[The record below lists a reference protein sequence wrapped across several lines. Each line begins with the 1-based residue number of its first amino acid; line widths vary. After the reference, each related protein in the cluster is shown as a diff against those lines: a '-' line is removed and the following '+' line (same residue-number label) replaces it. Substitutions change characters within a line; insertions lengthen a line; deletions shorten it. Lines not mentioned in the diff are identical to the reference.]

1 MLYRYAQDMVNGQQ
15 QQQKKKPAPRD
26 LAASRFRSFAALAD
40 GISTLF
46 GFYRAMSVPHEGSS
60 GVRSSTDT
68 SSTRHLSTGQD
79 RPNGTTGLGGQER
92 GGKETVVDMSEKA
105 DRPTNHGEASLTKR
119 KGSCRSKVPGMFK
132 GPLDAL
138 FPVFEPNALYDSP
151 PSFVSASMARSKR
164 VARQHLFRAII
175 VFLANFVLMLEP
187 ASEQVF
193 GQASFFGMIVAIML
207 PPTFPV
213 QVFLFVS
220 AMLVLGMCLG
230 WAWGCAAMAAG
241 LKARSQLILAAAV
254 QRAQTSVASATNPD
268 VAYRATIFHGN
279 FLDARS
285 TVVFGV
291 FLGVGT
297 FFFGLIRAAAPKLML
312 LAIFGTIVV
321 DVMCSYGPLF
331 PVNQYT
337 LATTF
342 LVPTACYI
350 AVALAGTIVLFPR
363 TLNTSWTTDLVDKVL
378 SPILQRSQMHT
389 KLLSTPP
396 PRSDSGSSD
405 SDWSKLGSIV
415 SSTQE
420 ASSAG
425 LESLLGMLGMMELEV
440 SYGRLSAKD
449 LKRLVDPLRE
459 LHTRSVLLGAL
470 WSTVEAR
477 FKRAVAFE
485 RNAHALDESS
495 ISTDEEKPKRR
506 RHAQHGRDDK
516 DASRNET
523 ARMQRMRRIL
533 DNAERENKH
542 DLAALLP
549 IFADASRE
557 MRAANDAALL
567 RAMEWLTTQN
577 EGRWSSFLRRGAPK
591 REEEERLAALENQ
604 VLHLENALR
613 EYRSK
618 RREAI
623 VEPFRDFFDPATG
636 LLRPIGERGDAASGS
651 GRLFAPGSLFAVLS
665 ASDKLVL
672 YAHAVLAFA
681 REIQGL
687 AQQRRRNKLG
697 FPTGLRRIGNLVRGK
712 GPTTNVVPDGDD
724 PDDLRG
730 LDDSDDE
737 TTDSTLA
744 SGKENKKKG
753 DKAKNGGL
761 DFVDDAALR
770 GCDPDARPPR
780 NAGQR
785 GSLLVYRFFHWW
797 TSPNAV
803 FALKYTAASIVCW
816 LPQVFKS
823 TAWLSYSQKVL
834 WTLITAQ
841 TFLAPY
847 SGDQFLS
854 TVQRVIG
861 TAAGLVW
868 GMVIWYVGSA
878 NGPGTRPGVG
888 AALFVLMLPLVAAR
902 LFAPPASTMIA
913 IMMAVTSS
921 LVVGYSWQDEH
932 LPQYGSPGVGYS
944 VAWRRGLLVIIG
956 AGVAF
961 VFMLLPPQS
970 SRVFV
975 RRTHARCIEELG
987 QLYTSIVSSWI
998 EEDVRSTKEGE
1009 SAGEDGYHVFTP
1021 SYRKAARARMLALR
1035 VKLNASKPTIFQS
1048 SYEPSLRGEWPQD
1061 QYLHLLMLQLGLLQ
1075 ALGQLGQALVRLDPQ
1090 WRRQLVQDTAF
1101 LNQPLIA
1108 DVTSTFYLISL
1119 ALRQGSPLP
1128 EATPGPLLDRLLY
1141 HDRRLRMLTDEPAL
1155 GHEAED
1161 EHAHAKH
1168 VDFEGARMGGFKFTF
1183 DVLRDEQFGTYASAL
1198 EALSNILLDTDELEI
1213 AIKGLVGEVHFPGYS
1228 ALAER
1233 QLHAQA

>member
-1 MLYRYAQDMVNGQQ
+1 MPD
-15 QQQKKKPAPRD
+15 KTD
-26 LAASRFRSFAALAD
+26 RSTK
-40 GISTLF
+40 G
-46 GFYRAMSVPHEGSS
+46 GGSS
-60 GVRSSTDT
+60 
-68 SSTRHLSTGQD
+68 
-79 RPNGTTGLGGQER
+79 
-92 GGKETVVDMSEKA
+92 K
-105 DRPTNHGEASLTKR
+105 TKR
-119 KGSCRSKVPGMFK
+119 KGSWRSKVPGMFK

-138 FPVFEPNALYDSP
+138 FPVFEPNALYELP
-151 PSFVSASMARSKR
+151 PSFVAASQKR
-164 VARQHLFRAII
+164 AKWIARQHLFRAMV

-241 LKARSQLILAAAV
+241 LKARSQVILAAAV

-268 VAYRATIFHGN
+268 VAYSSTIFHGN
-279 FLDARS
+279 FLDTRS
-285 TVVFGV
+285 TVCFGV

-342 LVPTACYI
+342 LIPTACYI
-350 AVALAGTIVLFPR
+350 AVALAGTVLLFPR
-363 TLNTSWTTDLVDKVL
+363 TLNSSWTTDLVDKVL
-378 SPILQRSQMHT
+378 LPILQRAQMHS

-396 PRSDSGSSD
+396 PQSDSGSSD
-405 SDWSKLGSIV
+405 SEWSKLGSVV

-425 LESLLGMLGMMELEV
+425 LEGLLGMLGMMELEI

-449 LKRLVDPLRE
+449 LKHLVEPLRE
-459 LHTRSVLLGAL
+459 LHNRSVLLGAL

-485 RNAHALDESS
+485 RAALASDET
-495 ISTDEEKPKRR
+495 STSTEKEKPKQR
-506 RHAQHGRDDK
+506 RHAQHGEDGKETGR
-516 DASRNET
+516 SET
-523 ARMQRMRRIL
+523 ARMQRLRRTL
-533 DNAERENKH
+533 KNAERENQH

-549 IFADASRE
+549 IFADASQE

-567 RAMEWLTTQN
+567 SAMEWLTTQN
-577 EGRWSSFLRRGAPK
+577 EGRWSWIWRQGAPQ
-591 REEEERLAALENQ
+591 REEEERLAQLEKQ
-604 VLHLENALR
+604 VLHLEDALR
-613 EYRSK
+613 EYRWK

-636 LLRPIGERGDAASGS
+636 LLRPIGQRGDSTNGG

-665 ASDKLVL
+665 ASDNLVV
-672 YAHAVLAFA
+672 YSQAVVAFT
-681 REIQGL
+681 RDIRGL
-687 AQQRRRNKLG
+687 AQQRRRNKLW
-697 FPTGLRRIGNLVRGK
+697 FPTGLRRIGNLVRGR
-712 GPTTNVVPDGDD
+712 GPITNVVPDGDN
-724 PDDLRG
+724 PDDLQDHADSE
-730 LDDSDDE
+730 DDSD
-737 TTDSTLA
+737 DSTLA
-744 SGKENKKKG
+744 SVKEKKAEKAKKG
-753 DKAKNGGL
+753 DA
-761 DFVDDAALR
+761 DFFNDAAPR
-770 GCDPDARPPR
+770 CRDPDARAPR
-780 NAGQR
+780 NAVQR

-816 LPQVFKS
+816 LPQVFKT

-841 TFLAPY
+841 VRSPIPAHFDITAN
-847 SGDQFLS
+847 GDQFLS
-854 TVQRVIG
+854 TVQRILG
-861 TAAGLVW
+861 TALGLVW
-868 GMVIWYVGSA
+868 GMGESNPWYVGSA

-888 AALFVLMLPLVAAR
+888 AALFILMLPLVAAR

-932 LPQYGSPGVGYS
+932 LPQYGNPGVGYS

-956 AGVAF
+956 AAVALF
-961 VFMLLPPQS
+961 FMLLPPQS
-970 SRVFV
+970 SRVLV

-998 EEDVRSTKEGE
+998 EEDVRTTKEGE
-1009 SAGEDGYHVFTP
+1009 SAGEDGYRVFTP
-1021 SYRKAARARMLALR
+1021 AFRKAARARMLALR
-1035 VKLNASKPTIFQS
+1035 VKLNASKTTIFQS
-1048 SYEPSLRGEWPQD
+1048 SYEPSLRGEWPQE

-1075 ALGQLGQALVRLDPQ
+1075 ALGQLGQALIRLQ
-1090 WRRQLVQDTAF
+1090 SEWRRQLVQDTAF

-1141 HDRRLRMLTDEPAL
+1141 HDRRLRMLTDDPAP
-1155 GHEAED
+1155 GHEDED

-1168 VDFEGARMGGFKFTF
+1168 VDFEGARVGGFEFTF
-1183 DVLRDEQFGTYASAL
+1183 DVLRDELFGTYASAL

-1228 ALAER
+1228 VLAER

>member
-1 MLYRYAQDMVNGQQ
+1 M
-15 QQQKKKPAPRD
+15 
-26 LAASRFRSFAALAD
+26 AA
-40 GISTLF
+40 
-46 GFYRAMSVPHEGSS
+46 VHNGSS
-60 GVRSSTDT
+60 GARSSGDD
-68 SSTRHLSTGQD
+68 SSSPHLSTGQD
-79 RPNGTTGLGGQER
+79 RRNGTMGTNGHVR
-92 GGKETVVDMSEKA
+92 GAEETVVDMPEKTGRSTKGDESSKA
-105 DRPTNHGEASLTKR
+105 KR
-119 KGSCRSKVPGMFK
+119 KGSWRSKVPGMFK

-138 FPVFEPNALYDSP
+138 FPAFEPNALYDSP
-151 PSFVSASMARSKR
+151 PSFVAASQKR
-164 VARQHLFRAII
+164 AKWIARQHLFRAMV

-241 LKARSQLILAAAV
+241 LKARSQVILAAAV

-268 VAYRATIFHGN
+268 VAYRSTIFHGN

-342 LVPTACYI
+342 LIPTACYI
-350 AVALAGTIVLFPR
+350 AVALAGTVLLFPR

-378 SPILQRSQMHT
+378 SPILQRAQMHS

-396 PRSDSGSSD
+396 PRSDSGSSE
-405 SDWSKLGSIV
+405 SEWSKLGSIV

-425 LESLLGMLGMMELEV
+425 LEGLLGMLGMMELEI

-449 LKRLVDPLRE
+449 LKRLVEPLRE
-459 LHTRSVLLGAL
+459 LHNRSVLLGAL

-485 RNAHALDESS
+485 RAALASDET
-495 ISTDEEKPKRR
+495 STSTSTEDEKPKRR
-506 RHAQHGRDDK
+506 RHVQHGK
-516 DASRNET
+516 DGKETGRSET
-523 ARMQRMRRIL
+523 ARMQRMRRTL
-533 DNAERENKH
+533 KNAERENQH

-549 IFADASRE
+549 IFADASQD

-567 RAMEWLTTQN
+567 SAMEWLTTQN
-577 EGRWSSFLRRGAPK
+577 EGRWSWIWRRGGPK
-591 REEEERLAALENQ
+591 REEEERLAQLEKQ
-604 VLHLENALR
+604 VLRLEDALR
-613 EYRSK
+613 EYRWK

-636 LLRPIGERGDAASGS
+636 LLRPIGQRGDSTSGA

-665 ASDKLVL
+665 ASDNLVL
-672 YAHAVLAFA
+672 YSQAVVAFT
-681 REIQGL
+681 RDIRGL
-687 AQQRRRNKLG
+687 AQQRRRNKLW
-697 FPTGLRRIGNLVRGK
+697 FPTGLRRMGNLVRGR
-712 GPTTNVVPDGDD
+712 GPATNVVPDGDN
-724 PDDLRG
+724 PDSLQDHADSD
-730 LDDSDDE
+730 DDSD
-737 TTDSTLA
+737 DSTLA
-744 SGKENKKKG
+744 SGKEKEKKAEKAKKG
-753 DKAKNGGL
+753 DA
-761 DFVDDAALR
+761 DFFNDAALR
-770 GCDPDARPPR
+770 GRDPDARAPR
-780 NAGQR
+780 NAVQR

-816 LPQVFKS
+816 LPQVFKT

-841 TFLAPY
+841 VRPPNSAQFDIAAKLIRSTDLPRAVQWRPIPQHRAANP
-847 SGDQFLS
+847 GDGSRL
-854 TVQRVIG
+854 
-861 TAAGLVW
+861 GL
-868 GMVIWYVGSA
+868 GDGA

-888 AALFVLMLPLVAAR
+888 AALFNLMLPLVAAR
-902 LFAPPASTMIA
+902 LFAPPASLMIA

-921 LVVGYSWQDEH
+921 LVVGYSWQDKH
-932 LPQYGSPGVGYS
+932 LPQYGNPGVGYS

-956 AGVAF
+956 AAVAF
-961 VFMLLPPQS
+961 VFALLPPQS

-998 EEDVRSTKEGE
+998 EEDVRTTKEGE
-1009 SAGEDGYHVFTP
+1009 SAGEDGYRVFTP
-1021 SYRKAARARMLALR
+1021 AFHKAARARMLALR
-1035 VKLNASKPTIFQS
+1035 VKLNASKTTIFQS

-1075 ALGQLGQALVRLDPQ
+1075 ALGQLGQALIRLEPE

-1141 HDRRLRMLTDEPAL
+1141 HDRRLRMLTDEPEP
-1155 GHEAED
+1155 GHEDED

-1183 DVLRDEQFGTYASAL
+1183 DVLRDELFGTYASAL

-1228 ALAER
+1228 VLAER

>member
-1 MLYRYAQDMVNGQQ
+1 M
-15 QQQKKKPAPRD
+15 
-26 LAASRFRSFAALAD
+26 AAA
-40 GISTLF
+40 
-46 GFYRAMSVPHEGSS
+46 HNGSS
-60 GVRSSTDT
+60 GARSSSDDH
-68 SSTRHLSTGQD
+68 SPLHLSTGQD
-79 RPNGTTGLGGQER
+79 PRNGRSGTDGHVR
-92 GGKETVVDMSEKA
+92 GAEETFVDMPGKT
-105 DRPTNHGEASLTKR
+105 DRPAKRGESSTPKR
-119 KGSCRSKVPGMFK
+119 QGSWRSKVPGMFK

-138 FPVFEPNALYDSP
+138 FPVFVPNALYDSP
-151 PSFVSASMARSKR
+151 PSFVAASQKR
-164 VARQHLFRAII
+164 AKWIARQHLFRAMV

-241 LKARSQLILAAAV
+241 LKARSQVILAAAV

-268 VAYRATIFHGN
+268 VAYRSTIFHGN

-285 TVVFGV
+285 TVVFGC

-342 LVPTACYI
+342 LIPTACYI
-350 AVALAGTIVLFPR
+350 AVALAGTVLLFPR

-378 SPILQRSQMHT
+378 SPILQRAQMHS

-405 SDWSKLGSIV
+405 SEWSKLGTIV

-425 LESLLGMLGMMELEV
+425 LEGLLGTLGMMELEV

-449 LKRLVDPLRE
+449 LKRLVEPLRE
-459 LHTRSVLLGAL
+459 LHNRSVLLGAL

-485 RNAHALDESS
+485 RVAHTSNGTTTED
-495 ISTDEEKPKRR
+495 EKPGRR
-506 RHAQHGRDDK
+506 RHAQHGKADK
-516 DASRNET
+516 DVGRNET
-523 ARMQRMRRIL
+523 VRMQRMRHTL
-533 DNAERENKH
+533 KNAERENQH

-549 IFADASRE
+549 IFADASLE

-567 RAMEWLTTQN
+567 SAMEWLTTQN
-577 EGRWSSFLRRGAPK
+577 EGRWSWLWRRGAPK
-591 REEEERLAALENQ
+591 REEEERLAALEKQ
-604 VLHLENALR
+604 VLHLEDALR
-613 EYRSK
+613 EYRFK
-618 RREAI
+618 GREAI
-623 VEPFRDFFDPATG
+623 VEPFRDFFDPTTG
-636 LLRPIGERGDAASGS
+636 LLRPIDQRGSTTSNA

-665 ASDKLVL
+665 ASDNLVL
-672 YAHAVLAFA
+672 YSQAIAAFA
-681 REIQGL
+681 RDVREL
-687 AQQRRRNKLG
+687 AQHRRRNKLW
-697 FPTGLRRIGNLVRGK
+697 FPTGLRRIGNLVRGR
-712 GPTTNVVPDGDD
+712 GPATNVVPDGDN
-724 PDDLRG
+724 PDSLQDHAHSD
-730 LDDSDDE
+730 DDSD
-737 TTDSTLA
+737 DSTLA
-744 SGKENKKKG
+744 SGNTEKEKAEKAKKG
-753 DKAKNGGL
+753 NA
-761 DFVDDAALR
+761 DFFNDAALR
-770 GCDPDARPPR
+770 GHDPDARPPR
-780 NAGQR
+780 NAVQR

-816 LPQVFKS
+816 LPQVFKT

-841 TFLAPY
+841 ARPLVSKLGMTLQLTSSALQTFLAPY

-854 TVQRVIG
+854 TVQRILG
-861 TAAGLVW
+861 TALGLVW
-868 GMVIWYVGSA
+868 GMVIVRLWYVGSA

-902 LFAPPASTMIA
+902 LFAPPASMMIA

-932 LPQYGSPGVGYS
+932 LPQYGNPGVGYS

-956 AGVAF
+956 AAVALF
-961 VFMLLPPQS
+961 FMLLPPQS
-970 SRVFV
+970 SRVLV

-998 EEDVRSTKEGE
+998 EEDVRATKEGE
-1009 SAGEDGYHVFTP
+1009 SAGEDGYRVFTP
-1021 SYRKAARARMLALR
+1021 AFRKAARARMLALR
-1035 VKLNASKPTIFQS
+1035 VKLNGSKTTIFQS

-1061 QYLHLLMLQLGLLQ
+1061 QYLHLLTLQLGLLQ
-1075 ALGQLGQALVRLDPQ
+1075 ALGQLGQALLRLEPE

-1141 HDRRLRMLTDEPAL
+1141 HDRRLRMLTDEPEP
-1155 GHEAED
+1155 GHKEED

-1183 DVLRDEQFGTYASAL
+1183 DVLRDELFGTYASAL

-1228 ALAER
+1228 VLAER
-1233 QLHAQA
+1233 QLHVQA